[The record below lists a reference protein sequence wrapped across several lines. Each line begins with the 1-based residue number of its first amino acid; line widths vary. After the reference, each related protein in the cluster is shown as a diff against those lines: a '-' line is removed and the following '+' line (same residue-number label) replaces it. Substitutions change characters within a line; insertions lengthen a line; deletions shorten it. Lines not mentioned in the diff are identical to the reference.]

1 MENNKFE
8 WTDNAVLEF
17 LTYQSN
23 EWPQGAQRRKA
34 LEDFK
39 KSKKPVSE
47 WEILCIQGNK
57 SGMIY
62 EKRANGYSNVEE
74 GAAIDCFPHGEHN
87 CRIYTVIRR
96 SDNSIWTKG
105 DKFKTESGIFII
117 ENFRIL
123 NKYHIEVIDTKGH
136 TSLLFYIEKVKEPE
150 LQWFVIPQNT
160 SVPLNSIP
168 GWTPIKQKIGN
179 MGGYA
184 NCQYFPDEESA
195 NAFIINNKPCLSVK
209 EVNDLFTKRTG
220 YGMGIENFLDL
231 KKIVKSKS

>member
-23 EWPQGAQRRKA
+23 EWPQVAERRKA
-34 LEDFK
+34 LEEFK
-39 KSKKPVSE
+39 KSKEPVPE
-47 WEILCIQGNK
+47 WEILT
-57 SGMIY
+57 MINDNEPAAWPHPLGVTCEPHKCKIHSIKRLSDGEVFTIGDVIIHRY
-62 EKRANGYSNVEE
+62 GDFKVPILHFNIEKGYMYANYKKGQ
-74 GAAIDCFPHGEHN
+74 
-87 CRIYTVIRR
+87 
-96 SDNSIWTKG
+96 TK
-105 DKFKTESGIFII
+105 ECALS
-117 ENFRIL
+117 
-123 NKYHIEVIDTKGH
+123 
-136 TSLLFYIEKVKEPE
+136 YIEKVKEPE

-209 EVNDLFTKRTG
+209 EVNYLFTKRTG

-231 KKIVKSKS
+231 KEIVKSKL